1 MSEKARKTKM
11 LRERLRKSK
20 DYDSFRRAGRKLDTA
35 LGRDIWKRDDNSKLF
50 DARRLRQRTQKYKEL
65 MEQGDV
71 EGCLFFLRQELLRKH
86 FGVCNPKLFEH
97 TFTGTKEVVE
107 SYVETVCE
115 AMTWAAFEHHE
126 RAAMLRR
133 GGGGD
138 VHPQVTLQEK
148 LAFFSETKHSF
159 GRCALL
165 LSGGA
170 QLGMYHFG
178 VVKALHRNGLLPRI
192 ISGTSSGSIVCG
204 IICVRTDAELEVMWE
219 DGFVWTSDFNL
230 MFFGGLDFGRFLNRS
245 GEALYSSDV
254 LAKNVQDNIGDMT
267 FLEAFDRTGRICNIT
282 VSGLPGNT
290 QYPML
295 LNYLTSPHVLI
306 WSASLA
312 STAVP
317 GIFEPR
323 ELLMKD
329 RHGNVVKYF
338 PEGLKWRDGSMQNDL
353 PMTRITELF
362 NVNFFIVSQ
371 VNPHASILSG
381 AGYGS
386 SRGPIFRLAQ
396 FLRRELKQY
405 LLSLSELGLGTA
417 GGRVSPWLR
426 PVGYSAVGLLVQE
439 YEGDITIFNGRG
451 LAEMPFLLRNGNE
464 EMLRRY
470 TAESERETWWHIPR
484 IENSCKIEFVM
495 DEILKQLRGE
505 VLHKKADQNAP
516 LEQTCSG
523 VLIKRIVSKGDLG
536 MRRLPSFQQQLFP
549 RQVGDDSVG
558 AASSGSTESRQQETS
573 PLLAVYNSKSA
584 PRLSVAAS
592 GGNLR
597 VERTHSSLF
606 ASNASMLNLLAK
618 ETLLKFTFAASPRS
632 CSRTTTSGMQVAQ
645 KGILII
651 CV

>member
-1 MSEKARKTKM
+1 
-11 LRERLRKSK
+11 
-20 DYDSFRRAGRKLDTA
+20 
-35 LGRDIWKRDDNSKLF
+35 
-50 DARRLRQRTQKYKEL
+50 
-65 MEQGDV
+65 
-71 EGCLFFLRQELLRKH
+71 
-86 FGVCNPKLFEH
+86 
-97 TFTGTKEVVE
+97 
-107 SYVETVCE
+107 
-115 AMTWAAFEHHE
+115 
-126 RAAMLRR
+126 
-133 GGGGD
+133 
-138 VHPQVTLQEK
+138 
-148 LAFFSETKHSF
+148 
-159 GRCALL
+159 
-165 LSGGA
+165 
-170 QLGMYHFG
+170 
-178 VVKALHRNGLLPRI
+178 
-192 ISGTSSGSIVCG
+192 
-204 IICVRTDAELEVMWE
+204 MWE
-219 DGFVWTSDFNL
+219 DGFAWTSDFNL
-230 MFFGGLDFGRFLNRS
+230 MFFGGLDFGRFMNRS

-329 RHGNVVKYF
+329 RHGNVVHYF

-516 LEQTCSG
+516 LEQSCSG

-558 AASSGSTESRQQETS
+558 AASSGSTVCTESRQQETS
-573 PLLAVYNSKSA
+573 PLHAISNSKSA

-606 ASNASMLNLLAK
+606 ASNASMLNLLA
-618 ETLLKFTFAASPRS
+618 TGDSP
-632 CSRTTTSGMQVAQ
+632 
-645 KGILII
+645 
-651 CV
+651 